1 MIKEFLSLHGD
12 YDDNKYFKEL
22 TTIKM
27 GGKIAHYVEPYNIED
42 LQQIIAYLK
51 TNHLDYKILGNGSN
65 LIVGSSEYEGVVISL
80 KHFDN
85 FQINDDN
92 VYVEAGVLAPY
103 LANKL
108 ASKGYSGFEFA
119 SGIPGSIGGLLYM
132 NAGAYKSDMSSI
144 VQEVLVY
151 KNQELVWMKKDEL
164 KFSYRYSIFQ
174 EHPHWVAVACKLSLT
189 KTNSQEIFALM
200 SERLERRKN
209 TQPLD
214 KSSAGSVFRN
224 PENAAAWKFIDELGY
239 RGYELN
245 GVQVSNKHSNFIVN
259 NGGGKAEDFLKI
271 DYKIQEETLAKYGV
285 KLIMEVEKFNC

>member
-1 MIKEFLSLHGD
+1 
-12 YDDNKYFKEL
+12 
-22 TTIKM
+22 
-27 GGKIAHYVEPYNIED
+27 
-42 LQQIIAYLK
+42 
-51 TNHLDYKILGNGSN
+51 
-65 LIVGSSEYEGVVISL
+65 
-80 KHFDN
+80 
-85 FQINDDN
+85 
-92 VYVEAGVLAPY
+92 
-103 LANKL
+103 
-108 ASKGYSGFEFA
+108 
-119 SGIPGSIGGLLYM
+119 M

-271 DYKIQEETLAKYGV
+271 AYKIQEETLAKYGV